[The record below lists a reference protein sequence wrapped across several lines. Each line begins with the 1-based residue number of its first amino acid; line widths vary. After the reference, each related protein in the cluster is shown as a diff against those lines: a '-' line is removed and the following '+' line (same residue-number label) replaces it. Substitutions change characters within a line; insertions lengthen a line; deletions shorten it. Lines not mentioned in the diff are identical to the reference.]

1 MYNKFMQ
8 GYDTPDAPS
17 RSDTFKYEILE
28 VISVR
33 LLQNDSELTYEAFYS
48 TYYDR
53 ILKYLKR
60 KCARPQDAEDLT
72 SQVFLYCYQNF
83 SKYCASKASMASWVY
98 MIANSRFKN
107 YCRDRKVFSDID
119 GMAEFL
125 TDEQSDVDSAL
136 MLDELREQIA
146 LGLLKLSERQRTIVV
161 LSYFKNMSA
170 AEIGSMLDMSPGN
183 VRVQLSRALKKLE
196 AELQDLR

>member
-1 MYNKFMQ
+1 M
-8 GYDTPDAPS
+8 
-17 RSDTFKYEILE
+17 
-28 VISVR
+28 R
-33 LLQNDSELTYEAFYS
+33 LIRNDSEMTYEAFYS
-48 TYYDR
+48 AYYSR
-53 ILKYLKR
+53 ILKYLTG

-83 SKYCASKASMASWVY
+83 SSYCSSKASMASWVY

-119 GMAEFL
+119 EIAEFL
-125 TDEQSDVDSAL
+125 PDEQNSVDSAL
-136 MLDELREQIA
+136 MLDEMRDQIA
-146 LGLLKLSERQRTIVV
+146 LALLKLSERQRIIVV

-170 AEIGSMLDMSPGN
+170 AEIGRQLDMSPGN

-196 AELQDLR
+196 EELEELR